1 MRRIAGFA
9 LATALSGLG
18 CGSKG
23 GAAPSSDAALGQES
37 STQEE
42 MDGSAIEDGSSPDSG
57 SIGTEAGGSM
67 NGDSGQ
73 SMTGM
78 DSGGQMGTDS
88 GDQDSGGKDSG
99 GSMTGKDSGGSM
111 DSGGSVTETD
121 SGTTG
126 VDSGGKDSG
135 GSTTGDSGS
144 VSGIPGG
151 QVGPGTTVA
160 GCEIFPDNNPWNV
173 AIDGTGVEV
182 IHTYDSELPQ
192 GTSLHPDFGD
202 YSTNHYGIP
211 YNVVPAGQADDPTT
225 FSLYANQ
232 SDPGPGGWVGTN
244 PVTSDSAMG
253 TTAYPFYLGMH
264 IEGDPGTGG
273 MPGDLPG
280 DQHGIVLQQGA
291 SGCTSYEAWN
301 CVGPSTASFLC
312 ANGAV
317 FNLTSNALRPAG
329 WTSGDLAGLSILAG
343 IVKLAEVQ
351 SGTVTHAIRVTF
363 NNTQSGYIPPA
374 THAVSPGNG
383 AGPLGSA
390 YPPMGLRIRLKASTA
405 TSSYTTASQVI
416 MAAMKKYGLM
426 VADIGSDWYF
436 QGDSDDGWAATAPDG
451 QDTLID
457 EVAGDF
463 SHLTGADF
471 EVVYTGDPV
480 STGL

>member
-1 MRRIAGFA
+1 MRRIARLA
-9 LATALSGLG
+9 LAIALFGLG
-18 CGSKG
+18 CGNKNS
-23 GAAPSSDAALGQES
+23 ASSSSDGGHGQDS
-37 STQEE
+37 SIDEVI
-42 MDGSAIEDGSSPDSG
+42 DGAAIEDGASSDS
-57 SIGTEAGGSM
+57 AGG
-67 NGDSGQ
+67 NPV
-73 SMTGM
+73 
-78 DSGGQMGTDS
+78 DSGGLPTIV
-88 GDQDSGGKDSG
+88 DSG
-99 GSMTGKDSGGSM
+99 GSMTGADSGGSM
-111 DSGGSVTETD
+111 TGADSGGSMT
-121 SGTTG
+121 S
-126 VDSGGKDSG
+126 KDSG
-135 GSTTGDSGS
+135 GSTTGKDSGGTMTEMDSGGSTTGTDSGS
-144 VSGIPGG
+144 MTGDGGSAGGVPGG

-160 GCEIFPDNNPWNV
+160 GCQIFPDDNPWNV
-173 AIDGTGVEV
+173 AIDGPAVEV

-211 YNVVPAGQADDPTT
+211 YNVVDAGQPDDPTT
-225 FSLYANQ
+225 FSLYADQ

-273 MPGDLPG
+273 TPGHLPG

-291 SGCTSYEAWN
+291 SGCKSYEAWN

-374 THAVSPGNG
+374 THAVAPGSG

-463 SHLTGADF
+463 SNLTGADF